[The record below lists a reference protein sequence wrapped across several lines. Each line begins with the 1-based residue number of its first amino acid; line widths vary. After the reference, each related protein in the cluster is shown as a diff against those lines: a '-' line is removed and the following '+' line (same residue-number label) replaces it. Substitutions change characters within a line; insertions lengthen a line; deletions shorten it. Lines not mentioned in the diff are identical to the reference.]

1 APLSLTVVRTFGA
14 SLIYGALLI
23 GLLLT
28 PFTSPPVKTAEGT
41 VMVPVR
47 TRLTPWWLKLP
58 LWAVTIAILGM
69 TLLGYLALG
78 RFLAQ
83 QLVLTGTV
91 AVAAGLIYLTIRS
104 VTRTMDDAANPI
116 GHTLTNR

>member
-1 APLSLTVVRTFGA
+1 
-14 SLIYGALLI
+14 YGVLLA

-28 PFTSPPVKTAEGT
+28 PFTSEPIKTAEGT

-58 LWAVTIAILGM
+58 LWAVTLAILAT

-78 RFLAQ
+78 RFIAQ

-104 VTRTMDDAANPI
+104 LTRTIDDPANPI
-116 GHTLTNR
+116 GHTLTARLKVEPSRLNEL